1 MPTTLLLDKETWDLS
16 LDDKGYLAVA
26 TDEYAIAQNVANAV
40 RLFTKDAY
48 FEQQDGIPHFSI
60 ELGHIPSE
68 SVVRA
73 RINET
78 AKSVAGVVD
87 AVTQLTN
94 FNNRNLEGQIIITTG
109 NGVTLNVDL

>member
-1 MPTTLLLDKETWDLS
+1 MPITLLLDKDTWDLT
-16 LDDKGYLAVA
+16 LDDKGYLAVT

-40 RLFTKDAY
+40 RLFTNDAY
-48 FEQQDGIPHFSI
+48 FDQQDGIPHFSV

-87 AVTQLTN
+87 AETELTN
-94 FNNRNLEGQIIITTG
+94 FNNRNLEGQIIITTD
-109 NGVTLNVDL
+109 NGVTFNVTI